1 MSSRTSITSCRIRS
15 SSCFIC
21 LSDTG
26 IRVRIDASLRKIV
39 CLRRFR
45 FENNGQMQPTLW
57 RHRRLQSEIRAL
69 RVRPT
74 GSNGAFQL
82 SLHADP

>member
-1 MSSRTSITSCRIRS
+1 MNINLFRIRS

-26 IRVRIDASLRKIV
+26 IRVNIKWNQKIIFV
-39 CLRRFR
+39 FSRLQ

-69 RVRPT
+69 RVCI
-74 GSNGAFQL
+74 QL
-82 SLHADP
+82 QDYDFTFSTCIIKI

>member
-1 MSSRTSITSCRIRS
+1 MNINLFRIRS

-26 IRVRIDASLRKIV
+26 IRVNIKLV
-39 CLRRFR
+39 LENNFVFFRFQ

-69 RVRPT
+69 RVCI
-74 GSNGAFQL
+74 QL
-82 SLHADP
+82 QDYDLCIIKI